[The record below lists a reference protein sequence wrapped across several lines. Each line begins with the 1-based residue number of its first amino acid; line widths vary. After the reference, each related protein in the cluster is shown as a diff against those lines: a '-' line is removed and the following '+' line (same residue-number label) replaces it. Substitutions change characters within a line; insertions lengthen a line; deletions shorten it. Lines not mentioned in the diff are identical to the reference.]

1 MAEDCIFCKIIRGEI
16 PSDTVY
22 RDDRAIAFRDISPR
36 APTHVLVIPLEH
48 IAYLEAVSTDRE
60 TLLGHLLLVGR
71 DVARSEGLMESG
83 YRLAINQGPD
93 SGQMVEH
100 LHLHV
105 LGGRALGAEG

>member
-16 PSDTVY
+16 PSDTLQ
-22 RDDRAIAFRDISPR
+22 RDDSVIAIRDISPR

-48 IAYLEAVSTDRE
+48 VTYLDTVPSENE
-60 TLLGHLLLVGR
+60 TLLGHMLLVGR
-71 DVARSEGLMESG
+71 DVARSEGVMESG

-93 SGQMVEH
+93 SGQMVDH

-105 LGGRALGAEG
+105 LGGRQLGAEG

>member
-1 MAEDCIFCKIIRGEI
+1 MAVDCIFCRIILGEI
-16 PSDTVY
+16 PSDTLH

-36 APTHVLVIPLEH
+36 APTHVLVVPIEH
-48 IAYLEAVSTDRE
+48 VTYLDTLAGDSEA
-60 TLLGHLLLVGR
+60 LLGHLLLVGR
-71 DVARSEGLMESG
+71 DVARSEGLIESG

-93 SGQMVEH
+93 SGQMVPH